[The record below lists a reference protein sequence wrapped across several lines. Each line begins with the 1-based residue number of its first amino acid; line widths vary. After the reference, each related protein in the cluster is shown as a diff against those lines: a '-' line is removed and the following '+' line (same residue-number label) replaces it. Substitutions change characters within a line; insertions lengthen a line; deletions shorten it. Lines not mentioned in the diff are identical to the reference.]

1 MPLTRPSRGQWTWT
15 SGTHNALS
23 TRSAPPLLS
32 TPSSPP
38 PPDVLSR
45 LWEYVETCT
54 PSWLDYGMVAFSKDT
69 VLRHRKR
76 AATVGG
82 LKHRVRL
89 RICTYVP
96 ARLLVC
102 TYVPRNPSL
111 WQCYLPPGS
120 GISSRAS
127 DSVSAGLPSSS
138 GLSTSCKHVR
148 HGSSTATSPAHF
160 VANQSLT
167 HSQSVPFDVADVATS
182 PSHSKASGQREQ
194 LVRGAVEEGDADADS
209 DDSEPDFISPSFGA
223 RSRRSDGGGGG
234 GAATADATNSNSRT
248 GGGMWWDDKAATSRE
263 TPSPHQTL
271 TRQALQQDVNAID
284 NDSVDGDG
292 DNFHA
297 LNIQYHDGA
306 DDFVGGAG
314 DDSVDEYEGESGEF
328 RPTWSGT
335 IGHV

>member
-1 MPLTRPSRGQWTWT
+1 MSLYT
-15 SGTHNALS
+15 SLEWCLASGLDAPTGA
-23 TRSAPPLLS
+23 SASDPPLKGAMDVDQWDAQCS
-32 TPSSPP
+32 VDPVRPPTPQHAIFPP

-160 VANQSLT
+160 V
-167 HSQSVPFDVADVATS
+167 
-182 PSHSKASGQREQ
+182 
-194 LVRGAVEEGDADADS
+194 
-209 DDSEPDFISPSFGA
+209 
-223 RSRRSDGGGGG
+223 
-234 GAATADATNSNSRT
+234 
-248 GGGMWWDDKAATSRE
+248 
-263 TPSPHQTL
+263 
-271 TRQALQQDVNAID
+271 
-284 NDSVDGDG
+284 
-292 DNFHA
+292 
-297 LNIQYHDGA
+297 
-306 DDFVGGAG
+306 
-314 DDSVDEYEGESGEF
+314 
-328 RPTWSGT
+328 
-335 IGHV
+335 